1 VVLVTF
7 LVTLLTPKQYSS
19 EMQFLVQNARGNV
32 VVTPE
37 RTSSSDMVSG
47 VTEEQ
52 VNSELVILHSHD
64 VADPVADPQWA
75 SLPESER
82 TPTAI
87 RQHEKLLHSFETRF
101 STAIVRKT
109 NVISVSLL
117 AESPE
122 LAQRKLQLLSV
133 NYLAEHRRLQR
144 PAGASKFFATET
156 ERIRQEWNDANRQL
170 AAFQQL
176 HQLLSLPDRESA
188 IDDQIVEGEH
198 DQLTGEINLRE
209 LDARLAESSR
219 QLQQIPAR
227 QNTEDKV
234 IPNPQSIEHLN
245 SLLVDLENNR
255 TALLTKYQPTDR
267 LVVQLDEQI
276 ATTKSALENASRMT
290 THERSTDVDPAW
302 QQVHTNYVETLI
314 TKRATEEHRTK
325 VAAQLNGLRDE
336 LASLRKLTV
345 DFNNLQARADEL
357 KDNYQLYSEKRDQ
370 AQVEDAMDQQNL
382 INVAVAQQPTI
393 SYLPER
399 PKVIT
404 NMILGTLTALFLG
417 LCAVYF
423 SETARS
429 TIATP
434 RELST
439 VSRYPVL
446 ATVPETPSLAGGFSL
461 DKLVLVEIRSESR

>member
-1 VVLVTF
+1 
-7 LVTLLTPKQYSS
+7 
-19 EMQFLVQNARGNV
+19 MA
-32 VVTPE
+32 
-37 RTSSSDMVSG
+37 
-47 VTEEQ
+47 
-52 VNSELVILHSHD
+52 
-64 VADPVADPQWA
+64 A
-75 SLPESER
+75 
-82 TPTAI
+82 
-87 RQHEKLLHSFETRF
+87 
-101 STAIVRKT
+101 
-109 NVISVSLL
+109 
-117 AESPE
+117 
-122 LAQRKLQLLSV
+122 

-144 PAGASKFFATET
+144 PAGASKFFLTET

-170 AAFQQL
+170 AEFQQQ

-198 DQLTGEINLRE
+198 DLLASEINLRE

-219 QLQQIPAR
+219 QLQQMPAR

-290 THERSTDVDPAW
+290 THGERSTDVDPAW

-325 VAAQLNGLRDE
+325 VAAQLTGLRDE

-357 KDNYQLYSEKRDQ
+357 KDNYQLYAEKRDQ

-404 NMILGTLTALFLG
+404 NTILGTLTGLFLG

-434 RELST
+434 RELSA

-446 ATVPETPSLAGGFSL
+446 ATVPATPSLAGGFSL
-461 DKLVLVEIRSESR
+461 DKLVLVEIRSEFR